1 MTTLTLPL
9 ALQGPMMAFG
19 IGTHE
24 REKPTSTTPTKS
36 AVLGLVAAA
45 LGRTFTDPQDDLHA
59 LMLHVRVDDPGQVQ
73 SDFQIVR
80 QALRAD
86 GSVNPFLTPVRRE
99 YLYGAA
105 FLVLLEGPAY
115 ILGSVGEALL
125 NPAFPPYLGRRS
137 CPPARPLY
145 VQAPK
150 TAEPLTVMAEVPDL
164 TGTGGRRLALIE
176 DPSGYYTRPDQPLPE
191 RRFANRTLTLTH
203 IQTVSAAP

>member
-1 MTTLTLPL
+1 VTTLTLPL

-19 IGTHE
+19 TGTHE

-45 LGRTFTDPQDDLHA
+45 LGRTFTDPQADLVA
-59 LMLHVRVDDPGQVQ
+59 LKLHVRVDDPGQVQ

-86 GSVNPFLTPVRRE
+86 GSLNPFPTPVRRE

-105 FLVLLEGPAY
+105 FLVLLEGPSA
-115 ILGSVGEALL
+115 LLNRVSEALL
-125 NPAFPPYLGRRS
+125 NPAFPLYLGRRS

-145 VQAPK
+145 VQAPRA
-150 TAEPLTVMAEVPDL
+150 AEPLTVMSEVPDL

-176 DPSGYYTRPDQPLPE
+176 DPAGYYTRPDQPLPA
-191 RRFANRTLTLTH
+191 RRFVNRTLTLTH
-203 IQTVSAAP
+203 VQTVGAAP